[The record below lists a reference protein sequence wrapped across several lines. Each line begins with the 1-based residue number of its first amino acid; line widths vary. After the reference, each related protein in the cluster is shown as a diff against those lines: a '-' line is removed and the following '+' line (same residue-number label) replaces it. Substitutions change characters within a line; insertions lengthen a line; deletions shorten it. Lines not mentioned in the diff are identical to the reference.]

1 MTLVWLFPGQS
12 SRYPAMLHKLSGL
25 SAELPILLEEACDLL
40 GRDLMALDRSDAPY
54 ERNRDIQV
62 AVFLANLMCER
73 ALAEQGLEAPFS
85 AGLSLGQYNHL
96 VHIDALSW
104 QEALRLV
111 NARGEAY
118 DQGPSGAMASIQP
131 VSLSALQEMLG
142 ERCGT
147 PGRDGHLEIVNRN
160 SPRQQVIAGEQGA
173 IERACT
179 YLEEEH
185 YLAPMIIERKI
196 PMHAG
201 YFAPV
206 AQALQPAL
214 EAAKFRPPKRPYLC
228 NRVAR
233 FASEPTAAQLRE
245 SLAAHVHSPVLWQ
258 ASIEALA
265 EVLSSPVFVEVGPM
279 GILSALLDRRWMSYP
294 KFKCDRKEGL
304 AEHFQETCA
313 ALKALSVSDA
323 AVHSPYYRRSGDSP
337 RV

>member
-25 SAELPILLEEACDLL
+25 AAELPVLLEEACDLL
-40 GRDLMALDRSDAPY
+40 GRDLMAIDASQAPY

-73 ALAEQGLEAPFS
+73 ALASQGLEAPFS

-96 VHIDALSW
+96 VHIGALEW
-104 QEALRLV
+104 QQALRLV

-160 SPRQQVIAGEQGA
+160 SPRQQVLAGEQGA
-173 IERACT
+173 IEKACAF
-179 YLEEEH
+179 LEDEH
-185 YLAPMIIERKI
+185 YLQPIIIERKI

-201 YFAPV
+201 YFSPV
-206 AQALQPAL
+206 AEALKPAL
-214 EAAKFRPPKRPYLC
+214 EAAKFRTPKRPYLC

-233 FASEPTAAQLRE
+233 FASEPTPQQLRE

-258 ASIEALA
+258 SSIEALA

-279 GILSALLDRRWMSYP
+279 GILSALLHRRWMPYP

-304 AEHFQETCA
+304 QEHFQETCA
-313 ALKALSVSDA
+313 ALKELAVPDAVNSSHYRKPGDA
-323 AVHSPYYRRSGDSP
+323 A